1 METLEDRLQSAT
13 ASPAVP
19 SHRFAQLIQD
29 SIPYGKPVLVAEW
42 DWFLHPLQVAEA
54 KEAGA
59 AGIIGVIANVL
70 GNGSPIMS
78 SFAAAIG
85 LDAPVE
91 VVNKTEVTR
100 LGDAGSTYVPYLSLA
115 YYLWLDCLGTMMLP
129 K

>member
-1 METLEDRLQSAT
+1 MTDMICEKVCHAHCGDCMLTTDVLRPL
-13 ASPAVP
+13 ASCW
-19 SHRFAQLIQD
+19 Q
-29 SIPYGKPVLVAEW
+29 
-42 DWFLHPLQVAEA
+42 QVAEA

-91 VVNKTEVTR
+91 VCK
-100 LGDAGSTYVPYLSLA
+100 LYSM
-115 YYLWLDCLGTMMLP
+115 W
-129 K
+129 